1 MRGSALSTQ
10 HSAFSRLAAIS
21 AQHLAV
27 SRGSIWLWRRV
38 TALVAVVREALREIF
53 DEAAYARFLARH
65 QLANSP
71 AAYAHF
77 LEERDPARKPR
88 CC

>member
-1 MRGSALSTQ
+1 MRETAFSTQ
-10 HSAFSRLAAIS
+10 HSAFSRQVLSGIR
-21 AQHLAV
+21 Q
-27 SRGSIWLWRRV
+27 
-38 TALVAVVREALREIF
+38 VVLTLKEILREIF

-77 LEERDPARKPR
+77 MEERDPARKPR

>member
-1 MRGSALSTQ
+1 MRDPAFSTQ
-10 HSAFSRLAAIS
+10 HSAFSCRALGGI
-21 AQHLAV
+21 Q
-27 SRGSIWLWRRV
+27 RV
-38 TALVAVVREALREIF
+38 VLTLKEILREIF

-65 QLANSP
+65 QLTNSP

-77 LEERDPARKPR
+77 MEERDPARKPR